1 MKKIVLFFTL
11 FFGVQL
17 TYSQVNSPFQ
27 ERTLVLKVKSQ
38 FRSNCTVSSISY
50 PGLSQIFDKL
60 KIQSLAKMFPNAA
73 AVREGSTRNGIPY
86 SDISLI
92 YKLKYNEA
100 LSLSKAI
107 QVLMNT
113 GIFEYVEPLA
123 IQQALG
129 VPNDP
134 NAGSQWHL
142 AKIKAYEA
150 WDVTKGDTNIVVGMV
165 DTGID
170 YGHNDVAPNIKFN
183 YADPIDGNDNDG
195 DGYIDNFRGWDMV
208 GNDND
213 ATHDV
218 GGGTLYHGTW
228 TSTSVGEVVDN
239 NLQGAGVGYDTK
251 FLPIKVSNSS
261 GSIVAGYEGIVYA
274 ADHGCSI
281 INASWGDT
289 LGYTQYGQDVVN
301 YATINKNA
309 LVIAAAGN
317 NNNSSL
323 FYPASLDKVIS
334 VGGSDTID
342 RKWVFS
348 NTPGVG
354 NGSNYNEFVDLLA
367 PSMVI
372 YACTSGNTFNKIGG
386 GTSFAAPMVAAAAAL
401 AKKMYPSY
409 TALQLGEL
417 VKNSVDKIDGIPF
430 NATYSGKLG
439 TGRLNV
445 NNVLTLSG
453 FPGFRLENALL
464 SDGGNNVF
472 VSGDTLKISGLVTN
486 YLSASTNAIIS
497 ISSSSAYLTPL
508 NNSANLGA
516 IGTFGSANVSGNSL
530 TFLINGTIPN
540 NTSAIVVVTF
550 TDGVYS
556 ESQAFKILLNPSF
569 LNMDINNITLS
580 VGNDARLAYMGANQ
594 VNGSGFTY
602 KGGAS
607 YLYSMGLVVT
617 DKTKNASYSD
627 FGDFASVENTSIIMP
642 GIESDKDFTGI
653 VNDNP
658 AGGSKIGIQV
668 KHKTLGWNRNGMKD
682 FVIQEYKIINTSGGN
697 LDSVYVG
704 LYADWDVVNYAQN
717 IADFDTTNKIAFAYD
732 ATSTYVGTKSLTGKY
747 NVSHY
752 AFNNDGSSG
761 SFNMYNAGLTD
772 AIAHASLSNG
782 NARAIAGIAD
792 ISSMIG
798 EGPFNISAGDS
809 ITVAF
814 ALMYGRSQN
823 DLINSGSIADSMY
836 TTIRSITVDTII
848 SVVKCKSGS
857 DGSVALTPIY
867 GVAPFKYQWNDV
879 SNQTSATALNL
890 TAGTYTCV
898 ITDKVYNKTN
908 VIVNVVEPSSLL
920 DLTTVD
926 STAVNGNCNGSA
938 TVSASGGMPG
948 YTYLWNDNLLQTTS
962 IASNLCANQYTVL
975 VTDTWGCKDS
985 VKVIVEDVTAVNDLK
1000 VNVKVIPNPASEN
1013 AVIFIE
1019 ALDEN
1024 VLSVGIYDAAG
1035 RLVHD
1040 YQHSSQSNS
1049 SSHALNVDELS
1060 SGTYFIKVSNASS
1073 SSYYKLVVTH

>member
-1 MKKIVLFFTL
+1 MKKIVLFFVL
-11 FFGVQL
+11 FFGLQS
-17 TYSQVNSPFQ
+17 TYAQGNSPFQ
-27 ERTLVLKVKSQ
+27 ERTLVLKVKKQ
-38 FRSNCTVSSISY
+38 FRSSCTTNSISY
-50 PGLSQIFDKL
+50 PGLSQILDKF
-60 KIQSLAKMFPNAA
+60 KTQSISKMFPNAEP
-73 AVREGSTRNGIPY
+73 VREGSERNGIPY
-86 SDISLI
+86 TDISLI
-92 YKLKYNEA
+92 YKLKYNA
-100 LSLSKAI
+100 PLSLGKAI

-123 IQQALG
+123 IQQSLG

-134 NAGSQWHL
+134 NASSQWHL

-150 WDVTKGDTNIVVGMV
+150 WDVTTGDTNIVVGVV
-165 DTGID
+165 DTGFD
-170 YGHNDVAPNIKFN
+170 YGHNDIAPNIKFN

-195 DGYIDNFRGWDMV
+195 DGFIDNFRGWDMV
-208 GNDND
+208 NNDND
-213 ATHDV
+213 ASHDV

-228 TSTSVGEVVDN
+228 TSSSVGEVVDN
-239 NLQGAGVGYDTK
+239 NLQGAGVGYQTK
-251 FLPIKVSNSS
+251 ILPIKVSNSS

-274 ADHGCSI
+274 ANHGCAI

-289 LGYTQYGQDVVN
+289 LGYTQFGQDAVN

-354 NGSNYNEFVDLLA
+354 NGSNYNEFVDMLA

-401 AKKMYPSY
+401 AKKIYPSY

-430 NATYSGKLG
+430 NSTYAGKIG

-445 NNVLTLSG
+445 NNVLTLAG
-453 FPGFRLENALL
+453 FPGFRLENAILT
-464 SDGGNNVF
+464 DNEDYVF

-486 YLSASTNAIIS
+486 YLSASSNTTVS
-497 ISSSSAYLTPL
+497 ISSASPYLSPL
-508 NNSANLGA
+508 NSSVNIGSVATLG
-516 IGTFGSANVSGNSL
+516 TTNVSGNSL

-540 NTSAIVVVTF
+540 NTAAIVVVTF
-550 TDGVYS
+550 TDGAYS
-556 ESQAFKILLNPSF
+556 ESQAFKILLNPSY
-569 LNMDINNITLS
+569 LNMDVNNITLS
-580 VGNDARLAYMGANQ
+580 VGNDGKLAYMSASQ
-594 VNGSGFTY
+594 VNGAGFTN
-602 KGGAS
+602 KGSAS
-607 YLYSMGLVVT
+607 YLYSMGFLVT
-617 DKTKNASYSD
+617 DKTKNVSYSD
-627 FGDFASVENTSIIMP
+627 MGDFVAVENASIIQP
-642 GIESDKDFTGI
+642 GVEADKDINGT

-658 AGGSKIGIQV
+658 AGGSKLGITV
-668 KHKTLGWNRNGMKD
+668 KHKTLGWNRTGMKD
-682 FVIQEYKIINTSGGN
+682 FVIQEYKIVNTSGSA
-697 LDSVYVG
+697 LDSVFVG
-704 LYADWDVVNYAQN
+704 LYADWDVVDYSQN

-732 ATSTYVGTKSLTGKY
+732 ATNTFVGTKSLTGKY

-752 AFNNDGSSG
+752 AFNNNGSSG
-761 SFNMYNAGLTD
+761 SFNLYNAGLTD
-772 AIAHASLSNG
+772 AIAHASVSNG
-782 NARAIAGIAD
+782 NARAIAGVTD
-792 ISSMIG
+792 ISSLIG
-798 EGPFNISAGDS
+798 EGPFNIPVGDS

-814 ALMYGRSQN
+814 AFVYGRSQN
-823 DLINSGSIADSMY
+823 DLINVGAIADSMY
-836 TTIRSITVDTII
+836 TTIRSITVDTVIN
-848 SVVKCKSGS
+848 VVKCNGGS
-857 DGSVALTPIY
+857 DGSVALTTIY
-867 GVAPFKYQWNDV
+867 GVPPFKYQWNDL
-879 SNQTSATALNL
+879 SYQTTSAATNL
-890 TAGTYTCV
+890 VAGTYTCQ

-908 VIVNVVEPSSLL
+908 ILVNVVEPNTPLVLSV
-920 DLTTVD
+920 VD
-926 STAVNGNCNGSA
+926 SVAVNGNCNGSA

-948 YTYLWNDNLLQTTS
+948 YTYLWNDNLHQTTT
-962 IASNLCANQYTVL
+962 AAGNLCASQYSIV

-985 VKVIVEDVTAVNDLK
+985 VKVIVEDVTSVNDLK
-1000 VNVKVIPNPASEN
+1000 VNVKVIPNPADDN

-1019 ALDEN
+1019 AFEN
-1024 VLSVGIYDAAG
+1024 ENLTVGIYDEAG

-1040 YQHSSQSNS
+1040 YVHSSLNNS
-1049 SSHALNVDELS
+1049 SSHVLKVSELS
-1060 SGTYFIKVSNASS
+1060 SGTYFIKVNNSGS